1 MLIIGNNANVSYS
14 RFKQDFDSISN
25 LGIDIKN
32 LSLISDSSKTENR
45 INEYARVLKVLSLEE
60 FDSFH
65 TSLTDSQKSSL
76 DSRGSFSTL
85 SNPSQNLNI
94 PNQRLQL
101 QSEIC
106 SFLAL
111 KHPNSIAL
119 IRNPEFKSSLNI
131 ENISDILL
139 LQSVLMHNPQ
149 GVDEI
154 RGISDLTSEQNDK
167 RQQALKKIAIA
178 SLTNE
183 NLHEK
188 SLDILNGILPQ
199 QFDADDKKTI
209 QTSIDFLTASIKSA
223 ISSGNNKEV
232 ISQFNFLS
240 KVLKVYGE
248 KFDTTEHNITLIL
261 PENITKTLEEKKK
274 FDESVRTTIRDKET
288 LSPVMFGE
296 ISLVAPVLNKDNL
309 IVISNQLI
317 LTTLKEV
324 DVPEN
329 FPIQREG
336 SISFYSNTRSDSSI
350 QV

>member
-1 MLIIGNNANVSYS
+1 MLTIGNNANVSYS
-14 RFKQDFDSISN
+14 IFKQDFDSISN

-76 DSRGSFSTL
+76 DSRGSFSIL

-94 PNQRLQL
+94 PNQRL

-154 RGISDLTSEQNDK
+154 REISDLTSEQNDK

-223 ISSGNNKEV
+223 ISSENNKEV

-248 KFDTTEHNITLIL
+248 KFNTTEHNITLIL

-274 FDESVRTTIRDKET
+274 FDESVGTTIRDEET

-296 ISLVAPVLNKDNL
+296 ISPVAPILNKDNL
-309 IVISNQLI
+309 IEISNQLI

-329 FPIQREG
+329 SPIQPER
-336 SISFYSNTRSDSSI
+336 SKSFSSNAQPDYSI